1 VFGSYLRSD
10 LDDDAL
16 IGVADALNRHIAAAQ
31 VALLEVIAEIDRRGA
46 WRDSGARDL
55 AHWISIRYGVSWW
68 KADRWIKA
76 ATAMHDL
83 PGVAEAFEGGALG
96 LDKVVELCRFA
107 TPETETELIDWASDV
122 TCASVRRRADL
133 EVRAARD
140 ETAEFERDRY
150 LRYWYE
156 DGGRRFGLEARM
168 PSAQGAV
175 VAKALA
181 RVVDQVPVMPA
192 EDDGAYIEA
201 RRADALLAL
210 CSQRIATDA
219 DADRATVVVH
229 ASLEALAGKRNAET
243 EHGAVMPPE
252 ALQRL
257 ACDARVQVVAES
269 DAGEAVAFGR
279 TRREPS
285 VSMMRQLRHRDRGC
299 RFPGCGSTAFANAHH
314 IVWWSHGGGTDL
326 DNLLLICG
334 FHHRLVHEHGWAIQ
348 RAADGRVRWFRP
360 DGSRY
365 TGGPER
371 GPTSDTARPPAGV
384 RNGPLIAVARAAPDP

>member
-1 VFGSYLRSD
+1 MFGSYARSD
-10 LDDDAL
+10 LDDDGL

-31 VALLEVIAEIDRRGA
+31 VALLDVIAEVDRRGA

-76 ATAMHDL
+76 AAALHDL
-83 PGVAEAFEGGALG
+83 PGVADALERGELG

-107 TPETETELIDWASDV
+107 TPETEGELIGWASDL
-122 TCASVRRRADL
+122 TCATVRRRADI
-133 EVRAARD
+133 EVRAARE
-140 ETAEFERDRY
+140 ETVEFERDRS

-181 RVVDQVPVMPA
+181 RVVDQIPVMPS

-210 CSQRIATDA
+210 CSQRIAADA

-229 ASLEALAGKRNAET
+229 ASLEALEGRRNVET

-257 ACDARVQVVAES
+257 ACDARVQVVAEN
-269 DAGEAVAFGR
+269 DAGDAVAFGR

-285 VSMMRQLRHRDRGC
+285 TSMMRQLRHRDRGC

-314 IVWWSHGGGTDL
+314 IVWWSRGGATDL

-348 RAADGRVRWFRP
+348 RAPDGRVRWFRA

-365 TGGPER
+365 DGTPER
-371 GPTSDTARPPAGV
+371 GPTPDRDSFSDTG
-384 RNGPLIAVARAAPDP
+384 

>member
-1 VFGSYLRSD
+1 MFGSYLRSD
-10 LDDDAL
+10 LDDDGL

-31 VALLEVIAEIDRRGA
+31 VALLEVIAELDRRGS
-46 WRDSGARDL
+46 WRDSGTRDL

-76 ATAMHDL
+76 AAALREL
-83 PGVAEAFEGGALG
+83 PRVAHAFEGGELG

-107 TPETETELIDWASDV
+107 TPDDEGELIGWAGDV
-122 TCASVRRRADL
+122 TCAAVRRRADL
-133 EVRAARD
+133 EVRAARE
-140 ETAEFERDRY
+140 ETVEFERDRY

-175 VAKALA
+175 VEKALA
-181 RVVDQVPVMPA
+181 RVVDQIPAMP
-192 EDDGAYIEA
+192 DDLDGVSIEA
-201 RRADALLAL
+201 RRADALQAV
-210 CSQRIATDA
+210 CSHHIAADA

-229 ASLEALAGKRNAET
+229 ASLEALAGRRNVET

-257 ACDARVQVVAES
+257 ACDARFQVVAES
-269 DAGEAVAFGR
+269 EAGDAVAFGR

-285 VSMMRQLRHRDRGC
+285 VAMMRQLRHRDRGC
-299 RFPGCGSTAFANAHH
+299 RFPGCGSAAFANAHH
-314 IVWWSHGGGTDL
+314 IVWWSQGGATDL

-348 RAADGRVRWFRP
+348 RSSDGRVRWYRP
-360 DGSRY
+360 GGSRY
-365 TGGPER
+365 TGGPEPGR
-371 GPTSDTARPPAGV
+371 APGQARFPDTG
-384 RNGPLIAVARAAPDP
+384 